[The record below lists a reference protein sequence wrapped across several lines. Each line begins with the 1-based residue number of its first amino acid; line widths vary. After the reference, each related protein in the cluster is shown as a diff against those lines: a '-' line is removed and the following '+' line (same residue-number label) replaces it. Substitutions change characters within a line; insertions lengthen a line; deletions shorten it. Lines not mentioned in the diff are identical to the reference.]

1 MQKNCYNHMG
11 KYSDIKAG
19 NSIMVQISK
28 KDKEKVLGALHS
40 GKIDTA
46 ELALPALADSIML
59 TMKHHGFLEPFNE
72 AFKDKRS
79 DNLHIPSNIL
89 LALAITAKLKQKT
102 SLTDIPFAVSDAGLL
117 AELGWNTWDYGRNV
131 TEGLF
136 SESVMRKLVKK
147 YNSEELVSFYNHYVQ
162 DYALENLGVQPC
174 IHILDCTKIPVNL
187 SNTNYENSSV
197 VTIDGETMRGYKLG
211 VLRGV
216 MDDSGVAEEIVFGT
230 LKTHDME
237 LCREMLK
244 NTSCFHENDIL
255 INDRGFL
262 SREMTNY
269 LKTERKV
276 DTYIP
281 ARENMDIFKDAV
293 SLAVSSGK
301 WQKHPDKKRKDQE
314 IQLVKSLGPL
324 WASDTPEKDVPVN
337 ACVVH
342 DKKADKFFVFMTT
355 DTTKTA
361 RQIIQIYELR
371 PEIEEDFRQMKDF
384 WKLSSF
390 KSTKYNYIT
399 FHIIMTLAGY
409 LFFQIYKNLE
419 EGQAYTGKSLPVVAK
434 NYKET
439 KPKEVVV
446 YVGQYFGIFPFLEF
460 LKIYAECTLEVRQLL
475 DPVLAKV

>member
-1 MQKNCYNHMG
+1 MTG
-11 KYSDIKAG
+11 
-19 NSIMVQISK
+19 
-28 KDKEKVLGALHS
+28 
-40 GKIDTA
+40 
-46 ELALPALADSIML
+46 
-59 TMKHHGFLEPFNE
+59 
-72 AFKDKRS
+72 
-79 DNLHIPSNIL
+79 
-89 LALAITAKLKQKT
+89 
-102 SLTDIPFAVSDAGLL
+102 
-117 AELGWNTWDYGRNV
+117 
-131 TEGLF
+131 
-136 SESVMRKLVKK
+136 
-147 YNSEELVSFYNHYVQ
+147 
-162 DYALENLGVQPC
+162 
-174 IHILDCTKIPVNL
+174 
-187 SNTNYENSSV
+187 
-197 VTIDGETMRGYKLG
+197 
-211 VLRGV
+211 
-216 MDDSGVAEEIVFGT
+216 
-230 LKTHDME
+230 
-237 LCREMLK
+237 
-244 NTSCFHENDIL
+244 
-255 INDRGFL
+255 GFL

-269 LKTERKV
+269 LKTERTV

-293 SLAVSSGK
+293 PLAVASGK

-419 EGQAYTGKSLPVVAK
+419 EGQAYTGKSLPAVAK

>member
-1 MQKNCYNHMG
+1 
-11 KYSDIKAG
+11 
-19 NSIMVQISK
+19 
-28 KDKEKVLGALHS
+28 
-40 GKIDTA
+40 
-46 ELALPALADSIML
+46 
-59 TMKHHGFLEPFNE
+59 
-72 AFKDKRS
+72 
-79 DNLHIPSNIL
+79 
-89 LALAITAKLKQKT
+89 
-102 SLTDIPFAVSDAGLL
+102 
-117 AELGWNTWDYGRNV
+117 
-131 TEGLF
+131 
-136 SESVMRKLVKK
+136 MRKLVKK

-162 DYALENLGVQPC
+162 GYALKNLGVQPC

-197 VTIDGETMRGYKLG
+197 VTIDGETMSGYKLG
-211 VLRGV
+211 VLRGIT
-216 MDDSGVAEEIVFGT
+216 DDSGVAEEIIFGT

-244 NTSCFHENDIL
+244 NTPCFHENDIL

-301 WQKHPDKKRKDQE
+301 WQKHPNKKKRKDQE

-342 DKKADKFFVFMTT
+342 DKKTDKFFVFMTT

-361 RQIIQIYELR
+361 RQIIQIYEFIWTAPR
-371 PEIEEDFRQMKDF
+371 NRRR
-384 WKLSSF
+384 
-390 KSTKYNYIT
+390 
-399 FHIIMTLAGY
+399 
-409 LFFQIYKNLE
+409 
-419 EGQAYTGKSLPVVAK
+419 LPPD
-434 NYKET
+434 ER
-439 KPKEVVV
+439 
-446 YVGQYFGIFPFLEF
+446 FLEIKWF
-460 LKIYAECTLEVRQLL
+460 QKYKI
-475 DPVLAKV
+475 